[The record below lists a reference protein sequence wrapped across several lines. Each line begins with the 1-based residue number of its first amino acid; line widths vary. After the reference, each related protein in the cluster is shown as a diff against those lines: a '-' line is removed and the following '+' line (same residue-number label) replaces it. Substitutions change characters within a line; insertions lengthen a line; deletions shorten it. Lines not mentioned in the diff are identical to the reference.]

1 MDLFD
6 DLAEDGEL
14 TDTEIDYGN
23 QSDSENEEDHGE
35 ESESDGGDQSDDD
48 VRRALPRKQKFK
60 NLNEVM
66 DESNYDPLPQQADA
80 TYTWNP
86 SANDDESKPYTWTT
100 NFFRQGRVPRNN
112 LIGNHPGPSREG
124 KQCTAVKQLFDRF
137 ITAEM
142 INRIVRFMNQ
152 KIAKIVAEHP
162 HWQRSRK
169 YTSTYTK
176 PTDAVEIPA
185 LFGLMYTRAVTR
197 QNLVSV
203 KQLFQ
208 HIYANPVFKSIMS
221 KNRFVFLMGIIQF
234 DDLESR
240 EERWESDR
248 FAAIRQFFNEFNDHC
263 ARMRVPSD
271 LLSLDE
277 TLYPF
282 RGRIGIKQYNPNKP
296 AKYGLLYRSISD
308 AKLPYTYNTLPYAG
322 KPNVI
327 TQERVCYRHR

>member
-1 MDLFD
+1 
-6 DLAEDGEL
+6 
-14 TDTEIDYGN
+14 
-23 QSDSENEEDHGE
+23 
-35 ESESDGGDQSDDD
+35 
-48 VRRALPRKQKFK
+48 
-60 NLNEVM
+60 
-66 DESNYDPLPQQADA
+66 
-80 TYTWNP
+80 
-86 SANDDESKPYTWTT
+86 
-100 NFFRQGRVPRNN
+100 
-112 LIGNHPGPSREG
+112 
-124 KQCTAVKQLFDRF
+124 
-137 ITAEM
+137 
-142 INRIVRFMNQ
+142 MNQ

-176 PTDAVEIPA
+176 PTDAVEIRA

-240 EERWESDR
+240 EEQWESDG
-248 FAAIRQFFNEFNDHC
+248 FAAIREFFNAFSDHC

-327 TQERVCYRHR
+327 TQESEYVTSTDNYTKYLVKGLERSVDIRGCNLSIDRFFTSVMIRSGYPCMD